1 MSIDAE
7 KLYALIAFLTKAT
20 NQFAPWWQII
30 DAMAP
35 VPCLLQLMS
44 SQKG

>member
-7 KLYALIAFLTKAT
+7 KLCALIAFPTKAT

-30 DAMAP
+30 DVTAP